1 MMCLYSLEPQTSSKN
16 GAWQHHPLARGQR
29 FGGAMDQQMIRSMQ
43 HSGLPSYS
51 ASHHSHHLQNVAKPT
66 HSATTSYQQM
76 EMQQMSQMLGPSVG
90 YVPQML
96 PQMPPQMQHML
107 PPGYVPQM
115 SPHMQSQMLHGHQQQ
130 KHQQQKQQQQKQQQ
144 QQQQQHDIQLMKNN
158 CTTYNQRPQQHRKRP
173 QPPQLQVRMGG
184 NPMIYANEHQR
195 YTHGIEVGANE
206 TNRHSSLLLPTQT
219 TPRSIVAS
227 SSPLHQSIS
236 HTKTNKRQRTLPPK
250 KTDLQQHQQHE
261 QEQLQRQ
268 QQIQFHQLVQQ
279 QQLHQQLQQ
288 VQRSYTK
295 IYIRTPRS
303 IVASSSPLHQS
314 ISHTKTNKRQ
324 RTLPPKK
331 TDLQQHQQH
340 EQEQLQRQQQ
350 IQFHQLVQQQ
360 QLHQQLQ
367 QVQRSYTKILPPKK
381 TDLKPIASAN
391 M

>member
-1 MMCLYSLEPQTSSKN
+1 MCLYSLEPQTSSKT
-16 GAWQHHPLARGQR
+16 GTRQHQPLARGQR
-29 FGGAMDQQMIRSMQ
+29 FGVAMDQQMIRPMQ
-43 HSGLPSYS
+43 HSGSPSYS
-51 ASHHSHHLQNVAKPT
+51 ASHHSHHSQNVAKPT
-66 HSATTSYQQM
+66 HSVTTSSQQM
-76 EMQQMSQMLGPSVG
+76 EMQQKLGPSVG
-90 YVPQML
+90 YVPQMP
-96 PQMPPQMQHML
+96 PQMPQLML

-115 SPHMQSQMLHGHQQQ
+115 SLHVPPHMPPHMQSHMIARGYAPQQQ
-130 KHQQQKQQQQKQQQ
+130 EQETQ

-173 QPPQLQVRMGG
+173 QPPQLQVQMGS
-184 NPMIYANEHQR
+184 NPMIHANERQC
-195 YTHGIEVGANE
+195 YTHGIEVLANE

-295 IYIRTPRS
+295 I
-303 IVASSSPLHQS
+303 
-314 ISHTKTNKRQ
+314 
-324 RTLPPKK
+324 
-331 TDLQQHQQH
+331 
-340 EQEQLQRQQQ
+340 
-350 IQFHQLVQQQ
+350 
-360 QLHQQLQ
+360 
-367 QVQRSYTKILPPKK
+367 LPPKK

>member
-219 TPRSIVAS
+219 TPISIVAS
-227 SSPLHQSIS
+227 SSPLHPGHLATESIS

-250 KTDLQQHQQHE
+250 ETDLQQHQQHM
-261 QEQLQRQ
+261 QRQ
-268 QQIQFHQLVQQ
+268 QQSQLHQLIQQQQHHQ

-288 VQRSYTK
+288 VQRPTE
-295 IYIRTPRS
+295 PQ
-303 IVASSSPLHQS
+303 V
-314 ISHTKTNKRQ
+314 
-324 RTLPPKK
+324 
-331 TDLQQHQQH
+331 
-340 EQEQLQRQQQ
+340 EQVEQQQ
-350 IQFHQLVQQQ
+350 T
-360 QLHQQLQ
+360 
-367 QVQRSYTKILPPKK
+367 R
-381 TDLKPIASAN
+381 PIASATSN
-391 M
+391 SLSAVIEPFVNQQKPTPTDVVGPDTEDKQ

>member
-1 MMCLYSLEPQTSSKN
+1 MCLYPLEPQIKT
-16 GAWQHHPLARGQR
+16 GTRQHQPLARGQR
-29 FGGAMDQQMIRSMQ
+29 FGVAMDQQMIRPMQ
-43 HSGLPSYS
+43 HSGSPSYS
-51 ASHHSHHLQNVAKPT
+51 ASHHSHHSQNVAKPT
-66 HSATTSYQQM
+66 HSVTTSSQQM
-76 EMQQMSQMLGPSVG
+76 EMQQMLGPSVG
-90 YVPQML
+90 YVPQMP
-96 PQMPPQMQHML
+96 PQMPQLML

-115 SPHMQSQMLHGHQQQ
+115 SLHVPPHMPPHMQSHMIARGYAPQQQ
-130 KHQQQKQQQQKQQQ
+130 EQETQQQ

-173 QPPQLQVRMGG
+173 QPPQLQVQMGS
-184 NPMIYANEHQR
+184 NPMIHANERQC
-195 YTHGIEVGANE
+195 YTHGIEVLANE

-295 IYIRTPRS
+295 I
-303 IVASSSPLHQS
+303 
-314 ISHTKTNKRQ
+314 
-324 RTLPPKK
+324 
-331 TDLQQHQQH
+331 
-340 EQEQLQRQQQ
+340 
-350 IQFHQLVQQQ
+350 
-360 QLHQQLQ
+360 
-367 QVQRSYTKILPPKK
+367 LPPKK